1 MRLIAKTIFAVAV
14 VCVVSV
20 PVQAW
25 WGDGHGILTEGAM
38 LALPEEMPV
47 FFREGG
53 AVASNVVF
61 DPDLFKNRGV
71 ATLDHA
77 EHGEHY
83 FDLEYLEGRAIPA
96 KRFDFI
102 ALCHELD
109 LDPKRVGL
117 APYSISEWTERL
129 TVAFAE
135 HRKWPEN
142 ETVQQ
147 KCLVYAGFIA
157 HYAEDICQPLHATV
171 HFDGMAQDDGNK
183 VGRGIHEKVDSAVER
198 LGFTSQGLADKQ
210 QPVAFDSLLG
220 SVVAQIEESNGMV
233 DEVYA
238 LLGKWEDGNNPQVR
252 ALAEARARKAVEFT
266 ASLYL
271 TAWRNS
277 QLIRLPGWLKR

>member
-1 MRLIAKTIFAVAV
+1 MDGKGHI
-14 VCVVSV
+14 
-20 PVQAW
+20 
-25 WGDGHGILTEGAM
+25 GDGNLLCCCPGPGLVGGWAWDFDRGGGLGFARGGAG
-38 LALPEEMPV
+38 V
-47 FFREGG
+47 FSGGG

-61 DPDLFKNRGV
+61 DPDLFMNRGV
-71 ATLDHA
+71 STLDHA

-83 FDLEYLEGRAIPA
+83 FDLEYLKGRAIPA
-96 KRFDFI
+96 KRYDFI
-102 ALCHELD
+102 ALCQELD
-109 LDPKRVGL
+109 LDPGRVGL
-117 APYSISEWTERL
+117 APYSIAEWTERL

-147 KCLVYAGFIA
+147 KCLIYAGFIA

-171 HFDGMAQDDGNK
+171 HFDGMKQEDGTK
-183 VGRGIHEKVDSAVER
+183 VGKEVHEEVDSAVER
-198 LGFTSQGLADKQ
+198 LGFTPQGLAAQ
-210 QPVAFDSLLG
+210 QEPVAFDSLLG

-238 LLGKWEDGNNPQVR
+238 LTGQWEDGENSEVR
-252 ALAEARARKAVEFT
+252 ALAEARARRAVGFT

-277 QLIRLPGWLKR
+277 EAIRLPGWLAR

>member
-1 MRLIAKTIFAVAV
+1 MRLMVKGVFIAVAV
-14 VCVVSV
+14 CFVAA

-25 WGDGHGILTEGAM
+25 WGDGHGILTAGAV
-38 LALPEEMPV
+38 LALPEELPT

-71 ATLDHA
+71 EALNHA

-83 FDLEYLEGRAIPA
+83 FDLEYLKGRAIPA

-102 ALCHELD
+102 ALCQELD
-109 LDPKRVGL
+109 LDPTRVGL
-117 APYSISEWTERL
+117 APYSITEWTERL

-142 ETVQQ
+142 AAVQQ

-171 HFDGMAQDDGNK
+171 HFDGMKQDDGTR
-183 VGRGIHEKVDSAVER
+183 VGKGIHEEVDSSVER
-198 LGFTSQGLADKQ
+198 LGFTPQDLAMGQ
-210 QPVAFDSLLG
+210 EPVAFDSLLG

-238 LLGKWEDGNNPQVR
+238 LMGKWEDGDNKDVQ
-252 ALAEARARKAVEFT
+252 ALANARARKAVGFT

-277 QLIRLPGWLKR
+277 ENIRLPGWLKR